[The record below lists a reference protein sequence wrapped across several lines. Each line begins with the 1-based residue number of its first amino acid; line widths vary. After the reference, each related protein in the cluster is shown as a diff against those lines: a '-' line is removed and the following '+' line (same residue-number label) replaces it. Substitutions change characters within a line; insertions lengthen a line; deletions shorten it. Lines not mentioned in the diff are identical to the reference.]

1 MYWAQLTLDAGLTG
15 KCCKNA
21 IFILSPWNSQKV
33 ETVDL
38 PLGRV
43 GFMIETFPLRSG
55 DFTCM
60 VLVVYDILILLC
72 CFKEDL

>member
-43 GFMIETFPLRSG
+43 GFMIENR
-55 DFTCM
+55 
-60 VLVVYDILILLC
+60 DIPTEIGRLHMYGTGSL
-72 CFKEDL
+72 